1 MMVEKSCNLT
11 LFDINI
17 LLRIKFGLFIQAA
30 SEKREAMEKKLRV
43 KLEEEL
49 KELRAEQESR
59 DGRED
64 REGEDVDSL
73 ARKLSES
80 EEKMIRLESEK
91 TQWEQRYL
99 EESAMRQVAID
110 AASFPKDAKI
120 AVLEKNSAESEK
132 KIAEARSEK
141 LKQMAEVQ
149 AYQRRMLDLEISV
162 KSLESALA
170 ERNALVKVLQK
181 KAFEKPT
188 DTENVLSIPI
198 HDTLNSASSIL
209 LQSKQ
214 VKIH

>member
-1 MMVEKSCNLT
+1 
-11 LFDINI
+11 
-17 LLRIKFGLFIQAA
+17 
-30 SEKREAMEKKLRV
+30 MEKKLRV

-49 KELRAEQESR
+49 KDLRAEQESR

-64 REGEDVDSL
+64 RDGEDVDSL

-80 EEKMIRLESEK
+80 EEKIIRLESEK

-149 AYQRRMLDLEISV
+149 AYQRRMLELEISV